1 MIESSKQSPTASG
14 VRPAPNGLILA
25 IDQGTHAT
33 RAILFDENGEVR
45 ASTFAEVSLQRVAPG
60 VVEQDAEEIARSV
73 EQTVRSVLSDGAAQ
87 EAKVLAAGLATQR
100 SSVVAWD
107 RDTGDP
113 LAPML
118 SWQDRRAARWLE
130 RLRAHE
136 RRIRGIT
143 GLPLSPHYGA
153 SKLRWLLDRAPVVQR
168 ALEEG
173 RLAMGPL
180 AAFLLFR
187 LTRGRSFS
195 VDHANASRTQL
206 WSLAARD
213 WDPWLLDLFGVPAE
227 VLPASRPIVW
237 DYGEIAGTGI
247 PLEAV
252 NGDQNAAVYA
262 LGEPAPGTAIVNLGT
277 GAFVL
282 VPTGDRLIRHPR
294 LLSSIVGS
302 WPGRSEYTI
311 EGTVNGAGAAIAW
324 AEERWGIRDMVRR
337 LPAWLKEVENPPV
350 FLNAVGG
357 LGSPWW
363 KSDLEPRLI
372 GDGTEAQRAVAVVES
387 VLFMLRANLDE
398 MRKAGVAVERIR
410 VSGGLSR
417 MDGLCQRLADLTGLS
432 VHRPPETEATGR
444 GIAWLALGA
453 SGGWPAPG
461 EEKSFVPR
469 PDDRLEE
476 RYRSFLSALD
486 G

>member
-1 MIESSKQSPTASG
+1 M
-14 VRPAPNGLILA
+14 ILA

-33 RAILFDENGEVR
+33 RAILFDENGTAR
-45 ASTFAEVSLQRVAPG
+45 ASASAEVSLRRMAPG
-60 VVEQDAEEIARSV
+60 VVEQDAEEIVRSV
-73 EQTVRSVLSDGAAQ
+73 EQAVNSVLASDVARGR
-87 EAKVLAAGLATQR
+87 EISAAGLATQR

-107 RDTGDP
+107 RETGEP

-130 RLRAHE
+130 RLRGHE
-136 RRIRGIT
+136 SRIREIT

-153 SKLRWLLDRAPVVQR
+153 SKLRWLLDRVPAVRR
-168 ALEEG
+168 ALDEG

-187 LTRGRSFS
+187 LTRGRSFA

-206 WSLAARD
+206 WSLVTRD
-213 WDPWLLDLFGVPAE
+213 WDPWLLELFGVPAD
-227 VLPASRPIVW
+227 VLPTSRPIVW
-237 DYGEIAGTGI
+237 DYGTVAGAEV
-247 PLEAV
+247 PLTAV
-252 NGDQNAAVYA
+252 NGDQNAAMYA
-262 LGEPAPGTAIVNLGT
+262 LGKPAPGTAIVNLGT

-282 VPTGDRLIRHPR
+282 VPTGDELVQHRR

-324 AEERWGIRDMVRR
+324 AEEQWGIREMIQR
-337 LPAWLKEVENPPV
+337 LPAWLGEVEEPPV

-363 KSDLEPRLI
+363 KSDLEPRLL
-372 GDGTEAQRAVAVVES
+372 GNGTEAQRAVAVVES
-387 VLFMLRANLDE
+387 VLFMLRANLEE
-398 MRKAGVAVERIR
+398 MEKAGVTVERIR

-417 MDGLCQRLADLTGLS
+417 MDALCQRLADLTGLP
-432 VHRPPETEATGR
+432 VHRPPETEATAR
-444 GIAWLALGA
+444 GVAWLA
-453 SGGWPAPG
+453 SGGSGEWPVPG
-461 EEKSFVPR
+461 RGKSFLPR
-469 PDDRLEE
+469 PNGRLEE
-476 RYRSFLSALD
+476 RYERFMKAV
-486 G
+486 GE